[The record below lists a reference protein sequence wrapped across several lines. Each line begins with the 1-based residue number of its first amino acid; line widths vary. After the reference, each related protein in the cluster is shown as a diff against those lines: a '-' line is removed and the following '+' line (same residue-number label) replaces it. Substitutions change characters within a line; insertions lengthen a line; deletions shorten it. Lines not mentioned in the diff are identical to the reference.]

1 MDPGEVLLWIT
12 LFLLVAALPLLLL
25 ELGVTI
31 DLFEFLLFEGE
42 TAPSFVLFLR
52 GVTVLLAD
60 LEAGL
65 LLFLKLSERTLL
77 FLEFVADEDLVFD
90 GLPTTDL
97 ELPYSLALTYFL
109 GLTVFEL
116 LDEDLGET

>member
-1 MDPGEVLLWIT
+1 
-12 LFLLVAALPLLLL
+12 LVAALPLLLL

-31 DLFEFLLFEGE
+31 DLLDLLLFEGE